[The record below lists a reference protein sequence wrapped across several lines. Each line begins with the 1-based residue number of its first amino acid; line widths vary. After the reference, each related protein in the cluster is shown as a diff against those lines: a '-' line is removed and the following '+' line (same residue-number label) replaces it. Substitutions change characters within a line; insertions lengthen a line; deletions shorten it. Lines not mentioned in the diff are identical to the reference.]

1 MLAAASMTSL
11 PVQLGEVFYTIVLP
25 VLLIAAVGFIIQRR
39 LNLDM
44 ATLANLNFY
53 FTAPGMM
60 YFSLVSSQVN
70 AAQIAQVVGFT
81 LGLLAALAVLTSATA
96 ALLRIRRDRRPVL
109 LMSTLMYNAGNYGL
123 PLQELAYRSMGLS
136 AEAVSLQVFV
146 MLVQNFIGFTVG
158 VFLAASG
165 RADRRWRQN
174 LLQTVKFPPVYAMAA
189 ALLTIQAR
197 TWLGGHA
204 PDVAHWMSPLW
215 YVAGQLRQAY
225 VPLALATLGAQLA
238 LMPHGRSD
246 YPVSLSLLLRLAVS
260 PLLGLG
266 LIYLLD
272 LHGFTAQVLLIS
284 TAAPTA
290 VNCALLCLQ
299 FQNHPNFAARV
310 VFFGTLLSPVTVTGV
325 IFLAQGGFLQR
336 LMMHVH

>member
-70 AAQIAQVVGFT
+70 AAQIGQVVGFT
-81 LGLLAALAVLTSATA
+81 LLVLAVLTVLTLATA

-109 LMSTLMYNAGNYGL
+109 LMSTLMYNAGNFGL
-123 PLQELAYRSMGLS
+123 PLQELAFKSVGMS
-136 AEAVSLQVFV
+136 AEARALQVFV

-165 RADRRWRQN
+165 HPDRRWKQN
-174 LLQTVKFPPVYAMAA
+174 LTQIIKFPSIYALAA
-189 ALLTIQAR
+189 ALLTMQAR
-197 TWLGGHA
+197 TWLGTHA
-204 PDVAHWMSPLW
+204 PAAAHWLSPMW
-215 YVAGQLRQAY
+215 YVAHQLGQAY

-238 LMPHGRSD
+238 LIPHGRSD
-246 YPVSLSLLLRLAVS
+246 YPVSLSLLLRLAIS

-299 FQNHPNFAARV
+299 FQNHPNFAARA
-310 VFFGTLLSPVTVTGV
+310 VFFGTLLSPVTITGV
-325 IFLAQGGFLQR
+325 IYLAQGGFLQR
-336 LMMHVH
+336 LMMHPH